1 MSADL
6 IIGIV
11 IILVMLALIL
21 FSGMSPGLAMLA
33 SGTAGFLLL
42 RPPDTVQALLNAP
55 PGAELW
61 GTFGSYG
68 FTVIP
73 LFVLM
78 GEILY
83 QAGYSQRLFAAAE
96 AWLSNVRGG
105 LAITTIFASAG
116 FSAICGSNT
125 ATAATMCSVALEPMD
140 KAGYHPEL
148 KCGSI
153 AAGSTLGAMIPPS
166 IVLVIYGLCTGQSIG
181 KLFAG
186 TLIPGVILTL
196 LFVATIVILCRR
208 NPDWTRPGRPAA
220 WSERWR
226 TLPPMLEIALL
237 FALVMGGLFSG
248 LVTPTESAG
257 YGALLAL
264 ILGLVRRRL
273 TLAKIRQAG
282 ISTLRISGM
291 VYLILAGA
299 TVFGKFLV
307 ATRLPQDLTVLVR
320 ELPLPPVGILL
331 MMLSCYIIGGCLMDA
346 LAFQMLSLPLFL
358 PLLKQ
363 MNIDLIWFGQV
374 VCVATTLGAIT
385 PPIGI
390 SSFVV
395 AARSGNNTWQV
406 FKGGFYFL
414 PAYGICLLFLFVF
427 PEQMVGWLAN
437 LVK

>member
-1 MSADL
+1 MSADI
-6 IIGIV
+6 IIGIL
-11 IILVMLALIL
+11 IILAMLALIL

-42 RPPDTVQALLNAP
+42 RPPDTLQALLSAP

-78 GEILY
+78 GELLY

-125 ATAATMCSVALEPMD
+125 ATAATMCSVALEPMA

-166 IVLVIYGLCTGQSIG
+166 IVLVIYGLSTGQSIG

-186 TLIPGVILTL
+186 TLLPGLMLTL
-196 LFVATIVILCRR
+196 LFAGTILLLCRR
-208 NPDWTRPGRPAA
+208 NPDWTRPGHPVP
-220 WSERWR
+220 WTERLR
-226 TLPPMLEIALL
+226 TLPPVLEIVLL

-248 LVTPTESAG
+248 MVTPTESAG

-264 ILGLVRRRL
+264 ILGLARRRL
-273 TLAKIRQAG
+273 NAAKIGLAGQA
-282 ISTLRISGM
+282 TLRIAGM

-307 ATRLPQDLTVLVR
+307 ATRLPQDITLLVR
-320 ELPLPPVGILL
+320 DLPLPPLGILL
-331 MMLSCYIIGGCLMDA
+331 MMLACYLLGGCLMDA
-346 LAFQMLSLPLFL
+346 LAFLMLSLPLFL

-374 VCVATTLGAIT
+374 VCVVTTLGAIT
-385 PPIGI
+385 PPIGV

-395 AARSGNNTWQV
+395 ATRSGDNTWQV

-414 PAYGICLLFLFVF
+414 PAYAICLFFLFAF
-427 PEQMVGWLAN
+427 PHAMVGWMAGM
-437 LVK
+437 VK